1 MKKVI
6 IDASRGGEDAGI
18 TRGGIVEKD
27 FNLDISN
34 YINNYLKNRGI
45 NSTVIRTNDTTL
57 TDSDRISRINNIGI
71 DKDTIIIS
79 NRMNNDT
86 SNEIIY
92 ALRNSDS
99 LASDIA
105 DSLADNGYV
114 VDKYYQL
121 RLPSDTSKDYYYIT
135 RNTIPAETII
145 IEYGDIANI
154 PLLGDS
160 VGSAIYSYI
169 NRSNIYIVKSGDSL
183 YSIARKYNTTVDEIK
198 RLNNLSSNVL
208 SIGQV
213 LKIPSSSES
222 NNTGSNTGTTN
233 TYVVKSGDSL
243 YSIARKYNT
252 TVDELKRLNNLSS
265 NVLSI
270 GQVLKIPS
278 SESNNTG
285 SGTGTTNTYVVKN
298 GDNLYSIARKYNTT
312 VDEIKRLNNL
322 SSNVLSI
329 GQVLKIPS
337 DSSTNTYVVKS
348 GDNLYSIARKYQI
361 TVNELKKLNNLNS
374 NLLSIGQVLKVPKQK
389 Y

>member
-34 YINNYLKNRGI
+34 YINNYLKNREI

-57 TDSDRISRINNIGI
+57 KDIDRINRINNIGI

-79 NRMNNDT
+79 NRMNDNT

-99 LASDIA
+99 LASNIA

-135 RNTIPAETII
+135 RNTSPAETII

-198 RLNNLSSNVL
+198 
-208 SIGQV
+208 
-213 LKIPSSSES
+213 K
-222 NNTGSNTGTTN
+222 
-233 TYVVKSGDSL
+233 
-243 YSIARKYNT
+243 
-252 TVDELKRLNNLSS
+252 LNNLSS

-278 SESNNTG
+278 SESSNTD
-285 SGTGTTNTYVVKN
+285 SNTGTTNTYVVKS
-298 GDNLYSIARKYNTT
+298 GDSLYSIARKYNTT

-337 DSSTNTYVVKS
+337 SESSNTDSNTGTTNTYVVKSGDSLYSIARKYNTTVDEIKRLNNLSSNVLSIGQVLKIPSGSSTNTYIVKS

-361 TVNELKKLNNLNS
+361 TVDELKKLNNLNS
-374 NLLSIGQVLKVPKQK
+374 NLLSIGQVLKVPK
-389 Y
+389 

>member
-18 TRGGIVEKD
+18 TRGGIIEKD

-57 TDSDRISRINNIGI
+57 TDSDRINRINNIGI

-135 RNTIPAETII
+135 RNTSPAETII

-169 NRSNIYIVKSGDSL
+169 NRSNIYIVKNGDSL
-183 YSIARKYNTTVDEIK
+183 YSIARKYNTTVDELK
-198 RLNNLSSNVL
+198 KLNNLSSNVLNIGQVLKIPSSESSNTGSGTGISNTYVVKSGDSLYSIARKYNTTIDEIKRFNNLTSNLL

-213 LKIPSSSES
+213 LKIPSGSES

-252 TVDELKRLNNLSS
+252 TVDEIKKLNNLSS
-265 NVLSI
+265 NLLSI

-278 SESNNTG
+278 G
-285 SGTGTTNTYVVKN
+285 
-298 GDNLYSIARKYNTT
+298 
-312 VDEIKRLNNL
+312 
-322 SSNVLSI
+322 
-329 GQVLKIPS
+329 
-337 DSSTNTYVVKS
+337 SSTNTYVVKS

-361 TVNELKKLNNLNS
+361 TVDELKKLNNLSS
-374 NLLSIGQVLKVPKQK
+374 NLLSIGQVLKVPK
-389 Y
+389 

>member
-135 RNTIPAETII
+135 RNTSPAETII

-213 LKIPSSSES
+213 LKIPSSESSNTGSGTGTSNTYVVKSGDNLYSIARKYNTTVDELKRLNNLTSNVLSIGQVLKIPSSES
-222 NNTGSNTGTTN
+222 SNTGSNTGTTN

-252 TVDELKRLNNLSS
+252 TVDE
-265 NVLSI
+265 
-270 GQVLKIPS
+270 
-278 SESNNTG
+278 
-285 SGTGTTNTYVVKN
+285 
-298 GDNLYSIARKYNTT
+298 
-312 VDEIKRLNNL
+312 IKRLNNL
-322 SSNVLSI
+322 SSNLLNI

-337 DSSTNTYVVKS
+337 GSSTNTYVVKS

-361 TVNELKKLNNLNS
+361 TVDELKKLNNLNS

-389 Y
+389 

>member
-135 RNTIPAETII
+135 RNTSPAETII

-183 YSIARKYNTTVDEIK
+183 YSIARKYNTTVDELK
-198 RLNNLSSNVL
+198 KLNNLSSNVL

-222 NNTGSNTGTTN
+222 SNTGTTN
-233 TYVVKSGDSL
+233 TYVVKSGDNL

-278 SESNNTG
+278 SESSN
-285 SGTGTTNTYVVKN
+285 TGTTNTYVVKS
-298 GDNLYSIARKYNTT
+298 GDSLYSIARKYNTT

-322 SSNVLSI
+322 TSNLLSI

-337 DSSTNTYVVKS
+337 GSSTNTYVVKS

-361 TVNELKKLNNLNS
+361 TVDELKKLNNLTS
-374 NLLSIGQVLKVPKQK
+374 NLLSIGQVLKVPK
-389 Y
+389 

>member
-34 YINNYLKNRGI
+34 YINNYLKKRGI
-45 NSTVIRTNDTTL
+45 NSTIIRTNDTTL
-57 TDSDRISRINNIGI
+57 KDSDRINRINNIGI

-79 NRMNNDT
+79 NRMNDNT

-135 RNTIPAETII
+135 RNTSPAETII

-198 RLNNLSSNVL
+198 KLNNLSSNVL
-208 SIGQV
+208 
-213 LKIPSSSES
+213 
-222 NNTGSNTGTTN
+222 N
-233 TYVVKSGDSL
+233 
-243 YSIARKYNT
+243 
-252 TVDELKRLNNLSS
+252 
-265 NVLSI
+265 I

-285 SGTGTTNTYVVKN
+285 SNTGTSNTYVVKS
-298 GDNLYSIARKYNTT
+298 GDSLYSIARKYNTT

-337 DSSTNTYVVKS
+337 SESSNTGSNTGTTNTYVVKSGDSLYSIARKYNTTVDEIKRLNNLTSNLLSIGQVLKIPSGSSTSTYVVKS

-361 TVNELKKLNNLNS
+361 TVDELKKLNNLNS
-374 NLLSIGQVLKVPKQK
+374 NLLSIGQVLKVPK
-389 Y
+389 

>member
-18 TRGGIVEKD
+18 TRGGVVEKD

-45 NSTVIRTNDTTL
+45 NSTVIRTDDTTL

-79 NRMNNDT
+79 NRMNDNT

-135 RNTIPAETII
+135 RNTSPAETVI

-183 YSIARKYNTTVDEIK
+183 YSIARKYNTTVDELK
-198 RLNNLSSNVL
+198 KLNNLTSNVL

-213 LKIPSSSES
+213 LKIPSSSESSNTGSGTGISNTYVVKSGDSLYSIARKYNTTVDEIKRLNNLSSNVLNIGQVLKIPSSES

-252 TVDELKRLNNLSS
+252 TVDEIKRLNNLTS
-265 NVLSI
+265 NLLSI
-270 GQVLKIPS
+270 WQVLKIPS
-278 SESNNTG
+278 G
-285 SGTGTTNTYVVKN
+285 
-298 GDNLYSIARKYNTT
+298 
-312 VDEIKRLNNL
+312 
-322 SSNVLSI
+322 
-329 GQVLKIPS
+329 
-337 DSSTNTYVVKS
+337 SSTNTYVVKS

-361 TVNELKKLNNLNS
+361 TVDELKKLNNLNS

-389 Y
+389 

>member
-34 YINNYLKNRGI
+34 YINNYLKKRGI
-45 NSTVIRTNDTTL
+45 NSTVIRTDDTTL

-79 NRMNNDT
+79 NRMNDNT

-135 RNTIPAETII
+135 RNTSPAETII

-208 SIGQV
+208 NIGQV
-213 LKIPSSSES
+213 LKIPSSES
-222 NNTGSNTGTTN
+222 NNTGTSN

-265 NVLSI
+265 NVLNI

-278 SESNNTG
+278 SESSNTG
-285 SGTGTTNTYVVKN
+285 SNTGVSNTYVVKS
-298 GDNLYSIARKYNTT
+298 GDSLYSIARKYNTT

-322 SSNVLSI
+322 TSNLLSI

-337 DSSTNTYVVKS
+337 GSSTNTYVVKS

-361 TVNELKKLNNLNS
+361 TVDELKKLNNLSS

-389 Y
+389 

>member
-79 NRMNNDT
+79 NRMNDNT

-135 RNTIPAETII
+135 RNTSPAETII

-183 YSIARKYNTTVDEIK
+183 YSIARKYNMTVDEIK

-222 NNTGSNTGTTN
+222 SNTGTTN

-252 TVDELKRLNNLSS
+252 TVDEIKKLNNLSS
-265 NVLSI
+265 NLLSI

-278 SESNNTG
+278 G
-285 SGTGTTNTYVVKN
+285 
-298 GDNLYSIARKYNTT
+298 
-312 VDEIKRLNNL
+312 
-322 SSNVLSI
+322 
-329 GQVLKIPS
+329 
-337 DSSTNTYVVKS
+337 SSTNTYVVKS
-348 GDNLYSIARKYQI
+348 GDSLYSIARKYQI
-361 TVNELKKLNNLNS
+361 TVDELKKLNNLSS
-374 NLLSIGQVLKVPKQK
+374 NLLSIGQVLKVPK
-389 Y
+389 

>member
-57 TDSDRISRINNIGI
+57 TDSDRINRINNIGI

-92 ALRNSDS
+92 SLRNSDS

-135 RNTIPAETII
+135 RNTSPAETVI

-169 NRSNIYIVKSGDSL
+169 NSSNIYIVKSGDSL
-183 YSIARKYNTTVDEIK
+183 YSIARKYNTTVDELKKLNNLSSNVLSIGQVLKIPSSSESNNAGSNIGTTNTYVVKSGDSLYSIARKYNTTVDELK
-198 RLNNLSSNVL
+198 RLNNLTSNVL

-252 TVDELKRLNNLSS
+252 TVDEIKRLNNLTS
-265 NVLSI
+265 NLLSI

-278 SESNNTG
+278 G
-285 SGTGTTNTYVVKN
+285 
-298 GDNLYSIARKYNTT
+298 
-312 VDEIKRLNNL
+312 
-322 SSNVLSI
+322 
-329 GQVLKIPS
+329 
-337 DSSTNTYVVKS
+337 SSTNTYVVKS

-361 TVNELKKLNNLNS
+361 TVDELKKLNNLNS
-374 NLLSIGQVLKVPKQK
+374 NLLSIGQVLKVPK
-389 Y
+389 

>member
-135 RNTIPAETII
+135 RNTSPAETII

-183 YSIARKYNTTVDEIK
+183 YSIARKYNTTADELK

-213 LKIPSSSES
+213 LKIPSSES

-278 SESNNTG
+278 SESNNMG
-285 SGTGTTNTYVVKN
+285 SSTGTTNTYVVKS
-298 GDNLYSIARKYNTT
+298 GDSLYSIARKYNTT
-312 VDEIKRLNNL
+312 VDEIKSLNNL
-322 SSNVLSI
+322 TSNLLSI

-337 DSSTNTYVVKS
+337 GSSTNTYVVKS

-361 TVNELKKLNNLNS
+361 TVNELKKLNNLSS

-389 Y
+389 

>member
-79 NRMNNDT
+79 NRMNDNT

-135 RNTIPAETII
+135 RNTSPAETII

-222 NNTGSNTGTTN
+222 NNTGSGTGTTN

-265 NVLSI
+265 NVLNI

-278 SESNNTG
+278 SESSNTG
-285 SGTGTTNTYVVKN
+285 SNTGVSNTYVVKS
-298 GDNLYSIARKYNTT
+298 GDSLYSIARKYNTT

-322 SSNVLSI
+322 TSNLLSI

-337 DSSTNTYVVKS
+337 GSSTNTYVVKS

-361 TVNELKKLNNLNS
+361 TVDELKKLNNLSS

-389 Y
+389 

>member
-34 YINNYLKNRGI
+34 YINNYLKKRGI
-45 NSTVIRTNDTTL
+45 NSTVIRTDDTTL

-79 NRMNNDT
+79 NRMNDNT

-135 RNTIPAETII
+135 RNTSPAETII

-198 RLNNLSSNVL
+198 KLNNLSSNVL
-208 SIGQV
+208 NIGQV
-213 LKIPSSSES
+213 LKIPSSES
-222 NNTGSNTGTTN
+222 NNTGTSN

-265 NVLSI
+265 NVLNI

-278 SESNNTG
+278 SESSNTG
-285 SGTGTTNTYVVKN
+285 SNTGVSNTYVVKS
-298 GDNLYSIARKYNTT
+298 GDSLYSIARKYNTT

-322 SSNVLSI
+322 TSNLLSI

-337 DSSTNTYVVKS
+337 GSSTNTYVVKS

-361 TVNELKKLNNLNS
+361 TVDELKKLNNLSS

-389 Y
+389 

>member
-34 YINNYLKNRGI
+34 YINNYLKKRGI
-45 NSTVIRTNDTTL
+45 NSTVIRTDDTTL

-79 NRMNNDT
+79 NRMNDNT

-135 RNTIPAETII
+135 RNTSPAETVI

-213 LKIPSSSES
+213 LKIPSSESSNTGSGTGTTNTYVVKSGDSLYSIARKYNTTVDELKKLNNLSSNVLNIGQVLKIPSSES
-222 NNTGSNTGTTN
+222 SNTGSNTGTTN

-252 TVDELKRLNNLSS
+252 TVDEIKSLNNLTS
-265 NVLSI
+265 NLLSI

-278 SESNNTG
+278 G
-285 SGTGTTNTYVVKN
+285 
-298 GDNLYSIARKYNTT
+298 
-312 VDEIKRLNNL
+312 
-322 SSNVLSI
+322 
-329 GQVLKIPS
+329 
-337 DSSTNTYVVKS
+337 SSTNTYVVKS

>member
-34 YINNYLKNRGI
+34 YINNYLKKRGI
-45 NSTVIRTNDTTL
+45 NSTIIRTNDTTL
-57 TDSDRISRINNIGI
+57 KDSDRINRINNIGI

-79 NRMNNDT
+79 NRMNDNT

-135 RNTIPAETII
+135 RNTSPAETII

-208 SIGQV
+208 
-213 LKIPSSSES
+213 
-222 NNTGSNTGTTN
+222 N
-233 TYVVKSGDSL
+233 
-243 YSIARKYNT
+243 
-252 TVDELKRLNNLSS
+252 
-265 NVLSI
+265 I

-285 SGTGTTNTYVVKN
+285 SNTGTSNTYVVKS
-298 GDNLYSIARKYNTT
+298 GDSLYSIARKYNTT

-337 DSSTNTYVVKS
+337 SESSNTGSNTGTTNTYVVKSGDSLYSIARKYNTTVDEIKRLNNLTSNLLSIGQVLKIPSGSSTSTYVVKS

-361 TVNELKKLNNLNS
+361 TVDELKKLNNLNS
-374 NLLSIGQVLKVPKQK
+374 NLLSIGQVLKVPK
-389 Y
+389 

>member
-57 TDSDRISRINNIGI
+57 TDSDRINRINNIGI

-135 RNTIPAETII
+135 RNTSPAETII

-222 NNTGSNTGTTN
+222 SNTGSNTGTTN

-252 TVDELKRLNNLSS
+252 TVDELKRLNNLTS

-278 SESNNTG
+278 SESSNTG
-285 SGTGTTNTYVVKN
+285 SNTGTTNTYVVKS
-298 GDNLYSIARKYNTT
+298 GDSLYSIARKYNTT

-337 DSSTNTYVVKS
+337 GSSTNTYVVKS

-361 TVNELKKLNNLNS
+361 TVDELKKLNNLSS
-374 NLLSIGQVLKVPKQK
+374 NLLSIGQVLKVPK
-389 Y
+389 

>member
-135 RNTIPAETII
+135 RNTSPAETII

-222 NNTGSNTGTTN
+222 NNTGSGTGTTN
-233 TYVVKSGDSL
+233 AYVVKSGDSL

-252 TVDELKRLNNLSS
+252 TVDEIKSLNNLTS
-265 NVLSI
+265 NLLSI

-278 SESNNTG
+278 G
-285 SGTGTTNTYVVKN
+285 
-298 GDNLYSIARKYNTT
+298 
-312 VDEIKRLNNL
+312 
-322 SSNVLSI
+322 
-329 GQVLKIPS
+329 
-337 DSSTNTYVVKS
+337 SSTNTYVVKS

>member
-79 NRMNNDT
+79 NRMNDNT

-135 RNTIPAETII
+135 RNTSPAETII

-198 RLNNLSSNVL
+198 RLNNLSSNAL

-222 NNTGSNTGTTN
+222 SNTGSNTGTTN

-252 TVDELKRLNNLSS
+252 TVDEIKKLNNLSS
-265 NVLSI
+265 NLLNI

-278 SESNNTG
+278 G
-285 SGTGTTNTYVVKN
+285 SSTNTYVVKN

-337 DSSTNTYVVKS
+337 GSSTNTYVVKN

-361 TVNELKKLNNLNS
+361 TVDELKKLNNLSS
-374 NLLSIGQVLKVPKQK
+374 NLLSIGQVLKVPK
-389 Y
+389 

>member
-71 DKDTIIIS
+71 NKDTIIIS

-135 RNTIPAETII
+135 RNTSPAETII

-222 NNTGSNTGTTN
+222 SNTSSNTGATN
-233 TYVVKSGDSL
+233 TYVVKSGDS
-243 YSIARKYNT
+243 
-252 TVDELKRLNNLSS
+252 
-265 NVLSI
+265 
-270 GQVLKIPS
+270 
-278 SESNNTG
+278 
-285 SGTGTTNTYVVKN
+285 
-298 GDNLYSIARKYNTT
+298 LYSIARKYNTT

-337 DSSTNTYVVKS
+337 SSESSNTSSNTGATNTYVVKSGDSLYSIARKYNTTVGEIKKLNNLSSNLLNIGQVLKIPSGSSTNTYVVKS

-361 TVNELKKLNNLNS
+361 TVDELKKLNNLSS
-374 NLLSIGQVLKVPKQK
+374 NLLNIGQVLKVPK
-389 Y
+389 

>member
-18 TRGGIVEKD
+18 TRGGIIEKD

-135 RNTIPAETII
+135 RNTSPAETII

-169 NRSNIYIVKSGDSL
+169 NRSNIYIVKNGDSL
-183 YSIARKYNTTVDEIK
+183 YSIARKYNTTVDELK
-198 RLNNLSSNVL
+198 KLNNLSSNVLNIGQVLKIPSSESSNTGSGTGISNTYVVKSGDSLYSIARKYNTTIDEIKRFNNLTSNLL

-213 LKIPSSSES
+213 LKIPSGSES

-252 TVDELKRLNNLSS
+252 TVDEIKKLNNLSS
-265 NVLSI
+265 NLLSI

-278 SESNNTG
+278 G
-285 SGTGTTNTYVVKN
+285 
-298 GDNLYSIARKYNTT
+298 
-312 VDEIKRLNNL
+312 
-322 SSNVLSI
+322 
-329 GQVLKIPS
+329 
-337 DSSTNTYVVKS
+337 SSTNTYVVKS

-361 TVNELKKLNNLNS
+361 TVDELKKLNNLSS
-374 NLLSIGQVLKVPKQK
+374 NLLSIGQVLKVPK
-389 Y
+389 

>member
-57 TDSDRISRINNIGI
+57 TDSDRINRINNIGI

-79 NRMNNDT
+79 NRMNDNT

-135 RNTIPAETII
+135 RNTSPAETII

-198 RLNNLSSNVL
+198 RLNNLSSNAL

-213 LKIPSSSES
+213 LKIPSGSES
-222 NNTGSNTGTTN
+222 SNTGSNTGTTN

-252 TVDELKRLNNLSS
+252 TVDEIKKLNNLSS
-265 NVLSI
+265 NLLNI

-278 SESNNTG
+278 G
-285 SGTGTTNTYVVKN
+285 SSTNTYVVKN

-337 DSSTNTYVVKS
+337 GSSTNTYVVKN

-361 TVNELKKLNNLNS
+361 TVDELKKLNNLSS
-374 NLLSIGQVLKVPKQK
+374 NLLSIGQVLKVPK
-389 Y
+389 